1 MKRVLLVFASLLIG
15 LTTATATEQNN
26 TTSKIKLEK
35 KKNYRNAEPIVFME
49 RGIEFLIFPNGT
61 FDFNTK
67 TNNTFY
73 NDAYYRNNSRRSNI
87 NTSQR
92 GPNSN
97 IGFTSVSKKNR
108 GVSILRDRTGKIKQ
122 IGNVF
127 LNYDRHGNITRAGSI
142 SINYTRGINT
152 TVNQVGGLKVNYN
165 RFGEIINTRGHV
177 NGNNNRNYNDYYYF
191 KKNGKVI
198 KQNKSKKS
206 KR

>member
-49 RGIEFLIFPNGT
+49 RGIEFLIFPDGT

-67 TNNTFY
+67 TNHAFY
-73 NDAYYRNNSRRSNI
+73 NDAYYRNNSRRSNM

-92 GPNSN
+92 GPNAN
-97 IGFTSVSKKNR
+97 IGFTSAYKKNR
-108 GVSILRDRTGKIKQ
+108 GVSILRDRTGKVRR

-127 LNYDRHGNITRAGSI
+127 LNYDRRGNITRVGSVFI
-142 SINYTRGINT
+142 DYTRGRNKL
-152 TVNQVGGLKVNYN
+152 VNQIGGLRVNYN
-165 RFGEIINTRGHV
+165 RFGEIINTRGHI
-177 NGNNNRNYNDYYYF
+177 NRNNNRNYNDYYYL
-191 KKNGKVI
+191 KKKGKVI
-198 KQNKSKKS
+198 KQNKGKKS